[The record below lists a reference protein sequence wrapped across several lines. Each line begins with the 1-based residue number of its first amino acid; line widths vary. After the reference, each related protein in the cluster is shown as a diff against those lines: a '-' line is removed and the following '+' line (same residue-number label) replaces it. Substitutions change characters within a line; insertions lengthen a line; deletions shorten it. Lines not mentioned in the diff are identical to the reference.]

1 MRGGLLALLFCA
13 AVGARQQQPEA
24 LRVDRLLSALER
36 GGGTVSD
43 RAGELRKRRKA
54 ASPTLYDAA
63 AAGGLCGWLCGKL
76 LVGDPTLMA
85 IAGSSACIFAVK
97 KQPDNRYG
105 NAANRLTAEFHS
117 LRVSVADRLA

>member
-43 RAGELRKRRKA
+43 RAGELR
-54 ASPTLYDAA
+54 
-63 AAGGLCGWLCGKL
+63 LCGWLCGKL